1 MRRRGTGLIA
11 AGLLLIGLVVV
22 GVAAGVWTLV
32 RAKEAAHA
40 LTRARAG
47 VTELRDDLSRGDIAQ
62 AQAVLPAVQADTAR
76 ARSRTHDPVFTLV
89 SRVPFLGHT
98 PAAVAG
104 VSAIAD
110 DVATGVLPSLVAA
123 ADQLDPATLRQTH
136 DRLDLDAIT
145 AAQEPLATAAAGL
158 TTALTDLDAIDL
170 SGTPQQVRTAVT
182 GVRDDFATAR
192 GQAQRASDAAALAP
206 SLLGADGP
214 RTYFLALQTNAEA
227 RGTGGLVGA
236 WGIVR
241 ADHGRLS
248 VVKLAPRSVLDAQR
262 YPGPAR
268 DLGADYRALYGD
280 DPGLWVN
287 TNLSPHFPYA
297 ARLWLAMYADRTGH
311 HLDGAIATDP
321 VALSYLLAA
330 TGPTTLPDGE
340 AVTAAN
346 VVSLTES
353 RVYARYPN
361 NDARRD
367 AFLQQ
372 VAGAAVDA
380 VFSGRGDPAALL
392 DALGRAAG
400 ERRLLLYS
408 AHPADEARLAPTA
421 VSGVVADGPGPF
433 VGLALNNGGGNKLD
447 YYLRPT
453 LTYTGGGCSTDG
465 TRRTQVDV
473 SLANDAPR
481 HGLPLYVAERNDLP
495 HGPGGQPVSR
505 SGENVVYV
513 SVFVAE
519 GAHLVGATLD
529 GHRVAA
535 STGTE
540 QGHPVFVFAVTLP
553 AGTPRRLH
561 LDLVEP
567 AEPGPVR
574 TFATPLVKPTVIHAD
589 IPDCGVSTGGGAPI
603 DPASPTP
610 GSPTGN

>member
-297 ARLWLAMYADRTGH
+297 ARLWLAMYADRTGQR
-311 HLDGAIATDP
+311 LDGAIATDP
-321 VALSYLLAA
+321 VALSWPRPARPRCPTARRSRRPTSSRSPRAGCTPATRTTTPAA
-330 TGPTTLPDGE
+330 TRSSSRSPGRPSTRCSPDAATRQPSWTPSGGPL
-340 AVTAAN
+340 VN
-346 VVSLTES
+346 
-353 RVYARYPN
+353 
-361 NDARRD
+361 
-367 AFLQQ
+367 
-372 VAGAAVDA
+372 AG
-380 VFSGRGDPAALL
+380 SCSTPR
-392 DALGRAAG
+392 
-400 ERRLLLYS
+400 
-408 AHPADEARLAPTA
+408 T
-421 VSGVVADGPGPF
+421 
-433 VGLALNNGGGNKLD
+433 
-447 YYLRPT
+447 RPT
-453 LTYTGGGCSTDG
+453 
-465 TRRTQVDV
+465 RR
-473 SLANDAPR
+473 
-481 HGLPLYVAERNDLP
+481 GLL
-495 HGPGGQPVSR
+495 
-505 SGENVVYV
+505 
-513 SVFVAE
+513 
-519 GAHLVGATLD
+519 
-529 GHRVAA
+529 
-535 STGTE
+535 
-540 QGHPVFVFAVTLP
+540 
-553 AGTPRRLH
+553 PRRS
-561 LDLVEP
+561 
-567 AEPGPVR
+567 A
-574 TFATPLVKPTVIHAD
+574 AW
-589 IPDCGVSTGGGAPI
+589 
-603 DPASPTP
+603 
-610 GSPTGN
+610 SPTGPARSSAWR